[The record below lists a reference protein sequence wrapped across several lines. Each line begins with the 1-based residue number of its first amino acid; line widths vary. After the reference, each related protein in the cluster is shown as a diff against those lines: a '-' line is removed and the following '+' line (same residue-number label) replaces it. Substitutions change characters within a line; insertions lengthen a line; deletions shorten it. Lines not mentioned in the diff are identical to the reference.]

1 MAKHNQNVQQVI
13 EFGGYFTRD
22 TSLCNQ
28 DIQNIARKLA
38 RKTYK
43 KHENDVDWN
52 IIFVCFNDCVS

>member
-1 MAKHNQNVQQVI
+1 
-13 EFGGYFTRD
+13 
-22 TSLCNQ
+22 
-28 DIQNIARKLA
+28 LA

>member
-13 EFGGYFTRD
+13 EFGGYLTRD

-43 KHENDVDWN
+43 KHENDVD
-52 IIFVCFNDCVS
+52 

>member
-43 KHENDVDWN
+43 KHENDVD
-52 IIFVCFNDCVS
+52 